1 MNAAGMKRSAVSLNL
16 FLLIVDAGVCV
27 CLTLQWLVS
36 PSATHLRLIS
46 SSFDTFSGLDQAICC
61 FDHAADLYSLSPILA
76 TTLSITFHSS
86 MSRGPAITAE

>member
-1 MNAAGMKRSAVSLNL
+1 
-16 FLLIVDAGVCV
+16 LIVDAGVCV
-27 CLTLQWLVS
+27 FDSAVACFSFWTIS
-36 PSATHLRLIS
+36 ADAAAATHLRLIS

>member
-1 MNAAGMKRSAVSLNL
+1 VFDSAVACFS
-16 FLLIVDAGVCV
+16 FWTISADA
-27 CLTLQWLVS
+27 L
-36 PSATHLRLIS
+36 AAHLRLI